1 MKLKSI
7 QADKNS
13 KMIMVA
19 YDMPQVKA
27 VLNIAYQIADNGTHT
42 VKPEPQDQGRCR
54 CARDAALR
62 YGDEPAFT
70 RWTRASGSDAVL
82 SRITATASTHRTWAS
97 TLPTAD
103 EMFFPYVRPQET
115 GTMGDIRWWNQ
126 SDNNGAGLRV
136 EADKLF
142 SASALH
148 YNISDL
154 DEGEEKDQRHSPS
167 VPKSKFTNLCID
179 LKQAG
184 VGGVDSWGESGR
196 ARKGYR
202 VSIRLRLHVQHQPEI
217 AVLIAVR
224 RVRKQKLFFLW
235 FPVSRIPDNFCFDTA
250 PRLTQIGHQIFAL
263 FRLLFRAACNARV
276 EGIAGYV
283 ETRTA
288 AR

>member
-1 MKLKSI
+1 MLRFGMVMNLPYQMDKS
-7 QADKNS
+7 QWF
-13 KMIMVA
+13 
-19 YDMPQVKA
+19 
-27 VLNIAYQIADNGTHT
+27 
-42 VKPEPQDQGRCR
+42 GRGPVENYCDR
-54 CARDAALR
+54 K
-62 YGDEPAFT
+62 YSQNVGIY
-70 RWTRASGSDAVL
+70 SS
-82 SRITATASTHRTWAS
+82 
-97 TLPTAD
+97 TAD

-184 VGGVDSWGESGR
+184 VGGVDSWGEDGR

-202 VSIRLRLHVQHQPEI
+202 VEYQDYDFTFSISPKSL
-217 AVLIAVR
+217 
-224 RVRKQKLFFLW
+224 
-235 FPVSRIPDNFCFDTA
+235 
-250 PRLTQIGHQIFAL
+250 
-263 FRLLFRAACNARV
+263 
-276 EGIAGYV
+276 Y
-283 ETRTA
+283 
-288 AR
+288 